1 MYLLG
6 PALYK
11 IGGMGILSHS
21 ASQEGIEIN
30 PMLSAVTT
38 MALASSEEDF
48 YLQPISNFTV

>member
-21 ASQEGIEIN
+21 EVLDNLLKIPKHT
-30 PMLSAVTT
+30 PMIILCFEYVV
-38 MALASSEEDF
+38 
-48 YLQPISNFTV
+48 I